1 MDIQETYVNETGSN
15 KLLTYENDF
24 KEFVIDEEFYN
35 WIETKFTS
43 YQQLQAKI
51 RAIADGLEIAYRG
64 ADPMAVDN
72 TVNELRELSAV
83 Q

>member
-1 MDIQETYVNETGSN
+1 MEKTKYRCPYISDAT
-15 KLLTYENDF
+15 KLCSMSVPCCNCVQFSPDYLE
-24 KEFVIDEEFYN
+24 KI
-35 WIETKFTS
+35 FTS
-43 YQQLQAKI
+43 SQQLQAKI

-83 Q
+83 K

>member
-43 YQQLQAKI
+43 
-51 RAIADGLEIAYRG
+51 
-64 ADPMAVDN
+64 
-72 TVNELRELSAV
+72 
-83 Q
+83 